1 MEIRLA
7 RESDAAEIL
16 AVYAPYIR
24 NTAVTFE
31 CEVPSP
37 EEFRN
42 RIRNISADY
51 PYLVC
56 VSDGIIVGYAYAH
69 RQMERSAYRWN
80 AELSVYLDGTYH
92 RRGIGK
98 ALYGALLEILR
109 LQNVQNVYGGVT
121 VPNAP
126 SEALHGHFGFTRL
139 GTYHDTGYKC
149 GAWHDVAWFEKSIGS
164 HGSAPKEF
172 VSIREL
178 NPSAV
183 AQILQKYC
191 PGFSTDCEKP

>member
-7 RESDAAEIL
+7 RESDAEAIL
-16 AVYAPYIR
+16 SVYAPYIR
-24 NTAVTFE
+24 NTAITFE

-37 EEFRN
+37 EEFRS

-51 PYLVC
+51 PYLAC
-56 VSDGIIVGYAYAH
+56 ISDGRLIGYAYAH
-69 RQMERSAYRWN
+69 RQMERSAYQWN
-80 AELSVYLDGTYH
+80 AELSVYLDGAH
-92 RRGIGK
+92 RRRGIGK

-139 GTYHDTGYKC
+139 GVYHDTGCKC
-149 GAWHDVAWFEKSIGS
+149 GAWHDVAWFEKSLGS
-164 HGSAPKEF
+164 HGSAPKAF
-172 VSIREL
+172 VPFREL
-178 NPSAV
+178 DPNAV
-183 AQILQKYC
+183 AAILARA
-191 PGFSTDCEKP
+191 GGGLNGDI